1 MKQNP
6 GLTDYYDKD
15 EGNGLGDLAL
25 YIKHLEI
32 FFSLYIPSLT
42 DKHKAVLKKT
52 LIELYKDFDIDWNT
66 DAKKLKS
73 EDFPILSDMYNK
85 LLENASVSKEEGKIE
100 TENIYEDLALFLEDA
115 ANGAVS
121 ALWNGPTTLQTDKQI
136 TVLDT
141 YSLQSTSNNVKRA
154 QYFLLETW
162 SWNIMSS
169 DRTEKVALICD
180 EAYLMIDPEV
190 PQSLD
195 VLTKCGQAR

>member
-1 MKQNP
+1 MPIPKNDEPDETEP

-66 DAKKLKS
+66 DAKKLKP

-85 LLENASVSKEEGKIE
+85 FLEKASVSKE
-100 TENIYEDLALFLEDA
+100 
-115 ANGAVS
+115 
-121 ALWNGPTTLQTDKQI
+121 
-136 TVLDT
+136 
-141 YSLQSTSNNVKRA
+141 
-154 QYFLLETW
+154 
-162 SWNIMSS
+162 
-169 DRTEKVALICD
+169 
-180 EAYLMIDPEV
+180 
-190 PQSLD
+190 
-195 VLTKCGQAR
+195 